1 LKIIHKHLVQLQ
13 FTRHQN
19 KNRLSVHL
27 KKNCMFIAYLNT
39 LDSKIKAKYTA
50 KVFYPLITLFLLF
63 VSTSTSYSQGFFNKE
78 KVSNNRNYLDQ
89 RRWSWGYYLG
99 FNYLDFK
106 VDRFVEDDAILVT
119 KNFGFNVG
127 LIGNVKLHQYIDLR
141 LEPGVIFSNRDF
153 DFTGFGDDT
162 VSRIRET
169 RSSYIYIPLVVKFS
183 TKRLNNFKPFVSGG
197 IAYAHNLSSNEDNP
211 SDNAANQFRLKTS
224 NYFYEVGFG
233 IDFYL
238 EYFKFTPTIKG
249 VFAINDE
256 LIRDKDPNSPWTSN
270 IDNLSTRGIF
280 INFTFQ

>member
-1 LKIIHKHLVQLQ
+1 MLTAGLNRSHSKLK
-13 FTRHQN
+13 
-19 KNRLSVHL
+19 S
-27 KKNCMFIAYLNT
+27 
-39 LDSKIKAKYTA
+39 KYTA
-50 KVFYPLITLFLLF
+50 KVFYPLITLLLLLA
-63 VSTSTSYSQGFFNKE
+63 STSDVYGQGFFNKE
-78 KVSNNRNYLDQ
+78 KVENNRNYLDQ

-106 VDRFVEDDAILVT
+106 IDRFVENDAILVT

-153 DFTGFGDDT
+153 DYTGFGDET
-162 VSRIRET
+162 ASRIRET

-224 NYFYEVGFG
+224 NYFYEIGFG

-270 IDNLSTRGIF
+270 IENLSTRGIF

>member
-1 LKIIHKHLVQLQ
+1 MLTTGLMSLHSKLKSKYITKSLYSFL
-13 FTRHQN
+13 T
-19 KNRLSVHL
+19 
-27 KKNCMFIAYLNT
+27 FI
-39 LDSKIKAKYTA
+39 
-50 KVFYPLITLFLLF
+50 LLF
-63 VSTSTSYSQGFFNKE
+63 VGTSTAYGQGFFNKE
-78 KVSNNRNYLDQ
+78 KVANNRNYLDQ

-99 FNYLDFK
+99 FNQLDFK
-106 VDRFVEDDAILVT
+106 IDRFVENEAILVT

-127 LIGNVKLHQYIDLR
+127 LIGNVKLHEFIDLR

-153 DFTGFGDDT
+153 DYTGFGEDN

-183 TKRLNNFKPFVSGG
+183 TRRLNNFKPFVTGG
-197 IAYAHNLSSNEDNP
+197 IAYANNLSSNEDNP

-238 EYFKFTPTIKG
+238 EYFKFTPSIKG

-270 IDNLSTRGIF
+270 IENLSTRGIF

>member
-1 LKIIHKHLVQLQ
+1 MLTTGLNSLHFNFKANHISKLLYPC
-13 FTRHQN
+13 
-19 KNRLSVHL
+19 LAL
-27 KKNCMFIAYLNT
+27 FILFISTTDAYG
-39 LDSKIKAKYTA
+39 
-50 KVFYPLITLFLLF
+50 
-63 VSTSTSYSQGFFNKE
+63 QGFFNKE
-78 KVSNNRNYLDQ
+78 KVANNRNYLDQ

-99 FNYLDFK
+99 FNQLDFK
-106 VDRFVEDDAILVT
+106 IDRFVEDDAILVT

-127 LIGNVKLHQYIDLR
+127 LIGNVKLHEFIDLR

-153 DFTGFGDDT
+153 DFTGFEEGSA
-162 VSRIRET
+162 SRIRET

-183 TKRLNNFKPFVSGG
+183 TRRLNNFKPFVTGG

-211 SDNAANQFRLKTS
+211 SDNSANQFRLKTS

-270 IDNLSTRGIF
+270 IENLSTRGIF